1 MDDLQDLNARARSLD
16 LQQEEGAALDV
27 YRRLIEEAEAPGAAQ
42 LARAGD
48 LEVRLGDPA
57 VGALHLA
64 RAAELYTDA
73 GLLNLALALCH
84 RLLRL
89 DPPPTDEF
97 LRLGE
102 LSATQGYSRDARF
115 GYLEFADRREREG
128 DVEGARSALSDYLRV
143 FPADAAVQRRL
154 AELSGTA
161 PPRAMA
167 PAREPEPESLA
178 APVEESAEPSVES
191 LVEPTVEE
199 IADPGSDLGIL
210 PTILD
215 AGPPEP
221 SFDEAAVAPLEGL
234 ESNRADGDWDE
245 TPAPPQPDRDAL
257 PLLGYGPEFE
267 SPAGEEAEEELV
279 EEIVAAEEDGDE
291 LELRRKV
298 AAPPEAAEPELPELE
313 SPESEHP
320 EPEDAALPLLGARP
334 AQEYVDLGALILSDE
349 VDLPTRVRVQAEQPT
364 GDDARDLE
372 EILALFREKVAQK
385 IDPKDAASHYDLGLA
400 FKEMGLYGDAIA
412 QLQAA
417 LRAGASPLA
426 TLEVLGE
433 CFIESGDPE
442 LAARILDRAT
452 QLQSAREEDLV
463 GVRHWLARA
472 REALDFDNP
481 TGAA

>member
-215 AGPPEP
+215 ASPPEP

-279 EEIVAAEEDGDE
+279 E
-291 LELRRKV
+291 
-298 AAPPEAAEPELPELE
+298 ELPELE

>member
-1 MDDLQDLNARARSLD
+1 MDDLQGLNARARSLE
-16 LQQEEGAALDV
+16 LQQEDGAALDA
-27 YRRLIEEAEAPGAAQ
+27 YRRLIEEAEAPEAAQ

-48 LEVRLGDPA
+48 LEIRLGDPA

-102 LSATQGYSRDARF
+102 LSAAQGYSRDARF

-128 DVEGARSALSDYLRV
+128 DVEGARSALSDYLRA

-154 AELSGTA
+154 AELAGTA
-161 PPRAMA
+161 PPRATA
-167 PAREPEPESLA
+167 PPREPEPESLA

-199 IADPGSDLGIL
+199 TPDPASDLGIL

-215 AGPPEP
+215 AGLPEP

-234 ESNRADGDWDE
+234 ESNRAEGEWDE
-245 TPAPPQPDRDAL
+245 TPAPPLPDQDAL

-267 SPAGEEAEEELV
+267 SPAEEEREEEIIAEEELE
-279 EEIVAAEEDGDE
+279 EEIVAAEEEGG
-291 LELRRKV
+291 
-298 AAPPEAAEPELPELE
+298 ELE
-313 SPESEHP
+313 SRREEVA

-334 AQEYVDLGALILSDE
+334 AQEYVDLGALILTDE

-417 LRAGASPLA
+417 LRAGAGPLA

-442 LAARILDRAT
+442 LAARILERAT

-472 REALDFDNP
+472 RQALDFDNP
-481 TGAA
+481 TDAA